1 MIIEE
6 KKIILKDGRECTLRN
21 ANADDA
27 EGMIAYLKQTAAET
41 PYLLRYPEEVLYT
54 LELEREILESF
65 RLEERKLMIAAEV
78 EGRLAG
84 NCSVAPVGGRI
95 RVRHRCSIGIALLK
109 EFWGLGIGTAMFES
123 MLRFAED
130 SGYEQAELEVVADN
144 ERGLALYKKMGFV
157 PYGERPH
164 GMKHKDG
171 AYVNEILMIKML

>member
-6 KKIILKDGRECTLRN
+6 KKIILKDGRECILRN

-27 EGMIAYLKQTAAET
+27 GAMIEYLKRTAAET
-41 PYLLRYPEEVLYT
+41 PYLLNNPEEILYT
-54 LELEREILESF
+54 LEGEQEILEKF
-65 RLEERKLMIAAEV
+65 RLEDRKVMIAAEV

-84 NCSVAPVGGRI
+84 NCSVAPVGGRL

-109 EFWGLGIGTAMFES
+109 DFWGLGIGTAMFEN
-123 MLRFAED
+123 MLRFAKD
-130 SGYEQAELEVVADN
+130 SGYEQAELEVVGTN

-164 GMKHKDG
+164 GMKYKDG
-171 AYVNEILMIKML
+171 TYVNEIMMVKML